1 MYDNIINMKT
11 SEQRINNIIG
21 QLEGIKKMLVNDPED
36 CFSLL
41 TQMKAVKSAL
51 SSLTE
56 QLLSS
61 ELDRCLSD
69 KLSPDKRRKMETLF
83 KEVIKK

>member
-1 MYDNIINMKT
+1 MKT
-11 SEQRINNIIG
+11 TEHRINIIIG
-21 QLEGIKKMLVNDPED
+21 QLEGIKRMLAEKPDD

-56 QLLSS
+56 QILSS

-69 KLSPDKRRKMETLF
+69 KLSPDKRKKMETLF

>member
-1 MYDNIINMKT
+1 MLNMKT
-11 SEQRINNIIG
+11 SEQRINIIIG
-21 QLEGIKKMLVNDPED
+21 QLEGIKRMLAQAPDD
-36 CFSLL
+36 CFGLL

-56 QLLSS
+56 QVLSS

-69 KLSPDKRRKMETLF
+69 HLSTERRRKMEVLF
-83 KEVIKK
+83 KEVLKK